1 MSVART
7 CIQSKN
13 QALKTSDKWSA
24 TSICICC
31 LHSGDLCCFKYPFQ
45 FISLLSCVSFL
56 SSLKNWML
64 GSSSPIKGGIL
75 CINKKQLCQTRAS
88 QLTLP
93 AFSEASSLSYLM
105 FSFRILVFQILWD
118 GGWNCG
124 RLVTYWGETVAPSC
138 RTIFLHLAEMAVWSE
153 KLAICYANLVW
164 F

>member
-7 CIQSKN
+7 CIQSKK

-64 GSSSPIKGGIL
+64 GSSSPIKGWILL

-93 AFSEASSLSYLM
+93 AFSEASSLSYLTCLLLGSWFFKYSEM
-105 FSFRILVFQILWD
+105 
-118 GGWNCG
+118 GGG
-124 RLVTYWGETVAPSC
+124 TVADWWPTGGKLSPPA
-138 RTIFLHLAEMAVWSE
+138 AEPYSFTWL
-153 KLAICYANLVW
+153 KWQFDLKN
-164 F
+164 